1 MPGSSASP
9 GQTTLEDWQS
19 WQPGDPPPGAP
30 LAIWRWNA
38 SDVRT
43 QPEILSQEE
52 FSRADD
58 MAPRR
63 RVRFLADRSALRRIL
78 AGHLRSPPDSLA
90 FAYSALGRPA
100 LVPHGGITPDFSLSH
115 SGDLSVLAV
124 CRTGAVGVDIEH
136 LRALPDILAVA
147 RRVFPRDRVEQ
158 LIAQPE
164 ATRQRAFFE
173 LWTRFEACQKA
184 TGRGVFS
191 GVPATTDHATR
202 AFTVTNDCIGHICVS
217 GATLLPDIAWLQLDL
232 DD

>member
-1 MPGSSASP
+1 MPGSTASP
-9 GQTTLEDWQS
+9 GQTPEDWQS
-19 WQPGDPPPGAP
+19 WQPGDPPPDTP

-38 SDVRT
+38 SAVRT
-43 QPEILSQEE
+43 QPAILSQQEL
-52 FSRADD
+52 SRADD

-63 RVRFLADRSALRRIL
+63 GARFLADRSALRRIL
-78 AGHLRSPPDSLA
+78 AGHLRSPPGSLA
-90 FAYSALGRPA
+90 FTYSALGRPA
-100 LVPHGGITPDFSLSH
+100 LVPHGGITPDFNLSH

-147 RRVFPRDRVEQ
+147 RRVFPQDWVER
-158 LIAQPE
+158 LLAQPE
-164 ATRQRAFFE
+164 AIRRRAFFE

-191 GVPATTDHATR
+191 GVSAAMEHATR
-202 AFTVTNDCIGHICVS
+202 AFTVTDDCIGHICLS
-217 GATLLPDIAWLQLDL
+217 GTTLQPDIAWLQLDV

>member
-1 MPGSSASP
+1 MPGSTASP
-9 GQTTLEDWQS
+9 GQAPEDWQS
-19 WQPGDPPPGAP
+19 WRPGDPPPDTP

-38 SDVRT
+38 SAVRT
-43 QPEILSQEE
+43 QPAILSPEE
-52 FSRADD
+52 LLRADD

-63 RVRFLADRSALRRIL
+63 GARFLADRSALRLIL
-78 AGHLRSPPDSLA
+78 ASHLRTPPGSLA
-90 FAYSALGRPA
+90 FTYSALGRPA
-100 LVPHGGITPDFSLSH
+100 LVPDGGITPDFNLSH

-136 LRALPDILAVA
+136 LRTLPDNLAVA

-164 ATRQRAFFE
+164 ATRRRVFFE

-191 GVPATTDHATR
+191 GVPAATDHASR
-202 AFTVTNDCIGHICVS
+202 AFMVTDDCVGHVCLA
-217 GATLLPDIAWLQLDL
+217 GAAVPPDIAWLHLDV

>member
-1 MPGSSASP
+1 MRGSAASP
-9 GQTTLEDWQS
+9 GQAPEDWQA

-38 SDVRT
+38 PAART
-43 QPEILSQEE
+43 QTSILSQEE
-52 FSRADD
+52 LSRAGN

-63 RVRFLADRSALRRIL
+63 GARFLADRSALRRIL
-78 AGHLRSPPDSLA
+78 ACHLARPPGSLA
-90 FAYSALGRPA
+90 FSYSALGRPA
-100 LVPHGGITPDFSLSH
+100 LAPRGKISLDFNLSH

-147 RRVFPRDRVEQ
+147 RRVFPRAWVERLQ
-158 LIAQPE
+158 AQPE
-164 ATRQRAFFE
+164 AARRRAFFE

-191 GVPATTDHATR
+191 GVSAIVDQAAR
-202 AFTVTNDCIGHICVS
+202 AFLVTDECIGHVCVS
-217 GATLLPDIAWLQLDL
+217 GAALPPDIAWLQLDAN
-232 DD
+232 D